1 MAVYTYEKE
10 TETIRRQDETECEDK
25 IRLKVLTEHI
35 GVFHFRLC
43 NEEFRTRK
51 ERDAALAVMDALR
64 VLEKTMEE
72 KYAIRK
78 KTIITRGAAV
88 IFQVSCKD
96 TFPE

>member
-1 MAVYTYEKE
+1 MAAYTYEAE

-25 IRLKVLTEHI
+25 IRLKVLTLTEHI
-35 GVFHFRLC
+35 GAFHSRIC

-78 KTIITRGAAV
+78 KNYYDQGC
-88 IFQVSCKD
+88 SCD
-96 TFPE
+96 FPGEL

>member
-1 MAVYTYEKE
+1 MVAYTYETE

-25 IRLKVLTEHI
+25 IRLKALTEHI
-35 GVFHFRLC
+35 GAFHSRIC

-51 ERDAALAVMDALR
+51 ERDATLAVMDALR

-78 KTIITRGAAV
+78 KNYYDQGC
-88 IFQVSCKD
+88 SCN
-96 TFPE
+96 FPGEL